1 MAKKKKTSPQK
12 KGTNKKSPSKR
23 ASNPKG
29 KGTRP
34 PKASKA
40 HTSATK
46 GKVTAKSGQQA
57 TPSKKA
63 PRGNDNPAKSKRAG
77 ILEAAVRVLKEA
89 KQPKRC
95 AEIIEVMLKKNYWTT
110 GGKTPAAT
118 LNSSMIRE
126 IRDKGAKSRF
136 KKVERGLFGLNPKS

>member
-1 MAKKKKTSPQK
+1 MAKKKKTSPK
-12 KGTNKKSPSKR
+12 RKGTNTKSPSKR
-23 ASNPKG
+23 SSSPKG
-29 KGTRP
+29 KGARS

-46 GKVTAKSGQQA
+46 GNVTAKAERQA
-57 TPSKKA
+57 TPPKKA
-63 PRGNDNPAKSKRAG
+63 ARGNDTPTKPKRAG

-95 AEIIEVMLKKNYWTT
+95 SEIIEVMLKKNYWTT

-136 KKVERGLFGLNPKS
+136 KKIERGLFGLNPRS

>member
-1 MAKKKKTSPQK
+1 MAKKKKTPPK
-12 KGTNKKSPSKR
+12 RKGTNKKTPSKR
-23 ASNPKG
+23 ASSPKG
-29 KGTRP
+29 KDAP
-34 PKASKA
+34 PLKASKA

-46 GKVTAKSGQQA
+46 GNVTTKAERQA
-57 TPSKKA
+57 TSPKKA
-63 PRGNDNPAKSKRAG
+63 ARGNNNPTKPKRAG
-77 ILEAAVRVLKEA
+77 ILEAAVRVLKEI

-95 AEIIEVMLKKNYWTT
+95 SEIIEVMLQKKYWTT

-136 KKVERGLFGLNPKS
+136 KKVERGLFGLNPRS

>member
-1 MAKKKKTSPQK
+1 MAKKKKTPPK
-12 KGTNKKSPSKR
+12 RKGTNKKTPSKR
-23 ASNPKG
+23 ASSLKG
-29 KGTRP
+29 KGARS

-46 GKVTAKSGQQA
+46 GNVAAKGERQA
-57 TPSKKA
+57 TPPKKVA
-63 PRGNDNPAKSKRAG
+63 HDNDPTKPKRAG
-77 ILEAAVRVLKEA
+77 ILEAAVLVLKEA

-95 AEIIEVMLKKNYWTT
+95 SEIIEVMLKKNYWTT

-136 KKVERGLFGLNPKS
+136 KKIDRGLFGLNPKS